1 MGVTYTTAAANTY
14 APIATNTLASTATN
28 LTFSSIAGTY
38 TDLVLI
44 ANFKSSATDGISVQ
58 FNGDTASNY
67 SWTLLYGTG
76 TAAGSARYTSQTG
89 VTIGYTTASNFN
101 TTICQFQNYSN
112 ATTYKTL
119 LSKSSAA
126 DYEVDAIAGLWRS
139 TAAITS
145 IKINCTG
152 TLQIGSTFTLYGIA
166 AA

>member
-1 MGVTYTTAAANTY
+1 MAAANTY
-14 APIATNTLASTATN
+14 TPIATQTLASAVTN

-44 ANFKSSATDGISVQ
+44 SNFKSTATDGISVQ

-76 TAAGSARYTSQTG
+76 SAAGSARYTSQTS
-89 VTIGYTTASNFN
+89 VTIGYTTVNNFN
-101 TTICQFQNYSN
+101 TSICQFQNYSN

-119 LSKSSAA
+119 ISRSSAA
-126 DYEVDAIAGLWRS
+126 DYEVDAMAGLWRS

-145 IKINCTG
+145 IKINCSG
-152 TLQIGSTFTLYGIA
+152 TLQIGSTFTLYGIKGA
-166 AA
+166 